1 MFNNKQQIQELN
13 DELGEM
19 EVWEYMRSKKDL
31 VEVIQTRE
39 LYNKTL
45 GEKPEDVLDAYI
57 QHVKDE
63 QANQYWQGQAGQ

>member
-31 VEVIQTRE
+31 VKVIQTRE

-63 QANQYWQGQAGQ
+63 QANQYWQSNLEV